1 MDKLNKYQEFCNYLK
16 EEYIN
21 KLSGESKDDE
31 YIIGERPS
39 DRIVIGL
46 LDSGDLEDESKR
58 FESMHLLKVNF
69 FLNKSAKGVLHI
81 NIKGNLFYNVLPN
94 YNDQINNI
102 RIENNNDEKEEK
114 IAKIVNKFKRIKID
128 NELKDVQVNVEKLI
142 EEKRVDLS
150 KEVNSRINK
159 IRMDDSIYYKNRAIP
174 VEKLSN
180 ENIFYDFIEK
190 EKNHKAETKLEI

>member
-69 FLNKSAKGVLHI
+69 FLNQSAKGVLHI

-114 IAKIVNKFKRIKID
+114 IAKIVNKFKRIKIIM
-128 NELKDVQVNVEKLI
+128 EA
-142 EEKRVDLS
+142 
-150 KEVNSRINK
+150 
-159 IRMDDSIYYKNRAIP
+159 SISYC
-174 VEKLSN
+174 
-180 ENIFYDFIEK
+180 
-190 EKNHKAETKLEI
+190 